1 MRTRHVGLILIG
13 LVALLLT
20 ASCSKAPTPPATPP
34 KMDPETELTFAPVQY
49 DTTTFRVHFYWNG
62 FDDDGEVIRFY
73 YAVDNDTLLPP
84 TQWRS
89 TVAKDTTLLFLV
101 DPVKELK
108 VHVFKVSAVDN
119 EGRYD
124 QTPASRAFSAKTI
137 PPTSKIEK
145 GPSAFNPT
153 IGPNF
158 TFEWSG
164 IDPDGGET
172 GGKAPVD
179 SFQFMLLRVGAT
191 SGNPA
196 DYDPL
201 PGVFNPARY
210 TEIIN
215 SGTGDALPV
224 GTIENH
230 DRWSDWKWQGI
241 RGLKFR
247 FRNVTPG
254 EYVFVE
260 RAVDIAGAT
269 EKNLKF
275 PGPQGLDSNIR
286 HFTVTSYNAG
296 PRLTVR
302 SSILNRALDSAT
314 GPVDFARRQLQIFE
328 GETVSFSWSATAVD
342 YGGEIVG
349 YTYALD
355 DTSTFQGIDLRLL
368 GATFQPSQLPP
379 GPHFL
384 YVRAVDDGGLVTNLV
399 LPVLIVH
406 PNFQDASWPR
416 AILYVDDAVVR
427 LGNGSAP
434 SDATE
439 DNWWLTNSSASGE
452 GPLSSLPLPYTAWD
466 TTDESEGGVEGRKP
480 PDARTL
486 ADYSTV
492 VWATDAENGGSVLT
506 GFFKTIAGGDYSE
519 LQGYLRAG
527 GTLIVTGWHIASDA
541 SGNRLLTLKDGTY
554 SPNGICAA
562 FTPGSVEFE
571 QTRFPRMYMGID
583 NSLQSQAGLRTAGA
597 SDFTRGNP
605 TPAAVAMGFDTA
617 RVDTGNTAMGVQY
630 PDNSGSGQPT
640 FKWNTFVDPPPFNP
654 NLQLFPGLAGI
665 EGWIMARNFAC
676 KDIQD
681 LDVEPGVPIAQVLYT
696 YHGARTGPLMDGGPS
711 PREGLV
717 VGAFYGSHDLGDH
730 GGLYDPTAAI
740 GRVAIYTFPL
750 YYLKDDDAINIM
762 RKSFDFVN
770 ASPTLP

>member
-1 MRTRHVGLILIG
+1 MRTRQVGFILIG
-13 LVALLLT
+13 LVALLLA
-20 ASCSKAPTPPATPP
+20 ASCSKAPTPPAVPP
-34 KMDPETELTFAPVQY
+34 KLDPETELTFAPVQY

-62 FDDDGEVIRFY
+62 FDEDGEVMEFH
-73 YAVDNDTLLPP
+73 YAVDNDTLLPVP
-84 TQWRS
+84 EWRS

-108 VHVFKVSAVDN
+108 VHVFKVAAVDN

-179 SFQFMLLRVGAT
+179 SFQYMLLRVGAT
-191 SGNPA
+191 AGDPITHQ
-196 DYDPL
+196 PL
-201 PGVFNPARY
+201 PSVFTPKVY
-210 TEIIN
+210 TDIIN
-215 SGTGDALPV
+215 AGTGASLQPPYD
-224 GTIENH
+224 
-230 DRWSDWKWQGI
+230 DWVWQGI

-254 EYVFVE
+254 PYVFVE

-275 PGPQGLDSNIR
+275 PGPQGPNSNIR
-286 HFTVTSYNAG
+286 QFTVTSHNAG

-302 SSILNRALDSAT
+302 SSILNRPLDSAT
-314 GPVDFARRQLQIFE
+314 GPEDFVRKQLQIFE
-328 GETVSFSWSATAVD
+328 GETVSFSWTATAVD

-355 DTSTFQGIDLRLL
+355 DTSQFQGIDLRLL

-384 YVRAVDDGGLVTNLV
+384 YVRCVDDGGLVTNLV
-399 LPVLIVH
+399 LPLLIVH
-406 PNFQDASWPR
+406 PNFKDAGWPR
-416 AILYVDDAVVR
+416 GILFVDDSVPR

-434 SDATE
+434 SDPTE
-439 DNWWLTNSSASGE
+439 NNWWLTRSSASGD
-452 GPLSSLPLPYTAWD
+452 GPLYFDGLIPHTEWD
-466 TTDESEGGVEGRKP
+466 TVEQSEGGVEGRKQ

-486 ADYSTV
+486 ADYTTV
-492 VWATDAENGGSVLT
+492 VWATDAENGGSVAT

-519 LQGYLRAG
+519 VQGYLRAG
-527 GTLIVTGWHIASDA
+527 GTLILTGWHIAADA

-554 SPNGICAA
+554 SPNGICSA
-562 FTPGSVEFE
+562 FTPGSVEFD
-571 QTRFPRMYMGID
+571 QTIFPRMYMGID

-597 SDFTRGNP
+597 SDFTRANP
-605 TPAAVAMGFDTA
+605 TAAALALGFDTA
-617 RVDTGNTAMGVQY
+617 RVDTGNTATGVQY

-640 FKWNTFVDPPPFNP
+640 FKWNTATDPPPFNP

-681 LDVEPGVPIAQVLYT
+681 LDVEPGVPIARVLYT

-711 PREGLV
+711 PREGLA
-717 VGAFYGSHDLGDH
+717 VGAFYGSHDLGTH
-730 GGLYDPTAAI
+730 SGPYDPTAAI

-762 RKSFDFVN
+762 RKSFEFVN